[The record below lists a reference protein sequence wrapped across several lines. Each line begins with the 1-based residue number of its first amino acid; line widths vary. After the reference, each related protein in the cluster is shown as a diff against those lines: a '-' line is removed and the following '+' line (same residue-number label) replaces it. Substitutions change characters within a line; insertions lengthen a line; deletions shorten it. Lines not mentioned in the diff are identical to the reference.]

1 MDFAVQP
8 IGFNDLNSTSDSAD
22 RAASAVRHHK
32 TATNPAAVQ
41 ATQQTHDTVKLSVT
55 SQIEALKQKGAS
67 TVEIATK
74 LGLSITDVDKAL
86 HITVLAAATQ
96 NPASVSATISAP
108 R

>member
-8 IGFNDLNSTSDSAD
+8 ISFNDLNSTSASAD

-32 TATNPAAVQ
+32 TATDTAAVQ
-41 ATQQTHDTVKLSVT
+41 ATQQTHDTIKLSVT

-74 LGLSITDVDKAL
+74 LGLSISDVDKAL
-86 HITVLAAATQ
+86 HVTPLAAATQ
-96 NPASVSATISAP
+96 TSASASATLIAP